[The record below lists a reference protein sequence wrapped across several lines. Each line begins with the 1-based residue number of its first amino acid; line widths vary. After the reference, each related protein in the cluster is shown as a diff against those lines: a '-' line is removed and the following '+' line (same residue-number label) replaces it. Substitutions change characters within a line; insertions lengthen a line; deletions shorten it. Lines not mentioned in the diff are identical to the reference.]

1 MPDLETLAARARDAL
16 ELPPHPEGCDR
27 AIERG
32 PERDVDGPLGPLCS
46 IGTCDEPAVR
56 AAVAFWSSSEPPL
69 WDQVCERHRCDACR
83 ARALAADV
91 LELVGAIQAAAV
103 EAGVPERGE
112 AREILRAIGGAWHA
126 AGVEQERCPP
136 AHDWTEAEAAALGL
150 SQRSRGGII
159 IPDSVIAAEV
169 GKARRAAAKVRG
181 AVAVARKAERE
192 RCARIAAAHDR
203 GADTD
208 EQVIAAIIALEILEL
223 AESEA
228 DAAAEAL
235 AAALDG
241 PPADRSGIRGTPPF
255 LEDPSDA

>member
-91 LELVGAIQAAAV
+91 LDLVARV
-103 EAGVPERGE
+103 RDLEA
-112 AREILRAIGGAWHA
+112 
-126 AGVEQERCPP
+126 PP
-136 AHDWTEAEAAALGL
+136 AHDWTEAEAAALGFARD
-150 SQRSRGGII
+150 QRIRGGII

-169 GKARRAAAKVRG
+169 GKARRAASD
-181 AVAVARKAERE
+181 RE
-192 RCARIAAAHDR
+192 RLGHALAR
-203 GADTD
+203 
-208 EQVIAAIIALEILEL
+208 V
-223 AESEA
+223 
-228 DAAAEAL
+228 EAL
-235 AAALDG
+235 AAMPDA
-241 PPADRSGIRGTPPF
+241 IRGATMERHATTAYLAAQPDDRPAYLAAHDIGRGLHRLRFDPPDPLAEARGTRGVPPF
-255 LEDPSDA
+255 VDDPDA